1 MATIL
6 YRWSS
11 GSGTNTGCKEVR
23 LVGEDE
29 SVSQRRLKFAEL
41 ATKRVHKATQA
52 IRVIGNLSNKSNYEY
67 TDQDVRLM
75 IRELNA
81 AVADVKRRFSND
93 NSVDSDNFRIV
104 P

>member
-1 MATIL
+1 M
-6 YRWSS
+6 
-11 GSGTNTGCKEVR
+11 
-23 LVGEDE
+23 GEDE

-41 ATKRVHKATQA
+41 ATKRVNKATQA

-67 TDQDVRLM
+67 TDQDVRSI

-81 AVADVKRRFSND
+81 AVADVKRRFSNG
-93 NSVDSDNFRIV
+93 NSADSDNFRIV

>member
-1 MATIL
+1 M
-6 YRWSS
+6 
-11 GSGTNTGCKEVR
+11 
-23 LVGEDE
+23 GEDE
-29 SVSQRRLKFAEL
+29 SVSPRRLKFAEL
-41 ATKRVHKATQA
+41 ATKRVNKATQA

-67 TDQDVRLM
+67 TDQDVRSI

>member
-1 MATIL
+1 M
-6 YRWSS
+6 
-11 GSGTNTGCKEVR
+11 
-23 LVGEDE
+23 VGEDE

-41 ATKRVHKATQA
+41 ATKRVNKATQA

-67 TDQDVRLM
+67 TDQDVRSI

-81 AVADVKRRFSND
+81 AVADVKRRFSNG
-93 NSVDSDNFRIV
+93 NSADSDNFRIV

>member
-1 MATIL
+1 M
-6 YRWSS
+6 
-11 GSGTNTGCKEVR
+11 
-23 LVGEDE
+23 GEDE

-41 ATKRVHKATQA
+41 ATKRVNKATQA

-67 TDQDVRLM
+67 TDQDVRSI

-81 AVADVKRRFSND
+81 AVADVKRRFSSG
-93 NSVDSDNFRIV
+93 NSADSESFRIV

>member
-1 MATIL
+1 M
-6 YRWSS
+6 
-11 GSGTNTGCKEVR
+11 
-23 LVGEDE
+23 VGEDE

-41 ATKRVHKATQA
+41 ATKRVNKATQA

-81 AVADVKRRFSND
+81 AVADVKRRFSNG
-93 NSVDSDNFRIV
+93 NSADSDNFRIV

>member
-1 MATIL
+1 M
-6 YRWSS
+6 
-11 GSGTNTGCKEVR
+11 
-23 LVGEDE
+23 GEDE

-41 ATKRVHKATQA
+41 ATKRVNKATQA

-67 TDQDVRLM
+67 TDQDVRSI

-81 AVADVKRRFSND
+81 AVADVKRRFSKG
-93 NSVDSDNFRIV
+93 NSADSDNFRIV

>member
-1 MATIL
+1 M
-6 YRWSS
+6 
-11 GSGTNTGCKEVR
+11 
-23 LVGEDE
+23 GEDE

-41 ATKRVHKATQA
+41 ATKRVNKATQA

-67 TDQDVRLM
+67 TDQDVRSI

-81 AVADVKRRFSND
+81 AVADVKRRFSSG
-93 NSVDSDNFRIV
+93 NSTDSENFRIV

>member
-1 MATIL
+1 M
-6 YRWSS
+6 
-11 GSGTNTGCKEVR
+11 
-23 LVGEDE
+23 VGEDE

-41 ATKRVHKATQA
+41 ATKRVNKATQA

-67 TDQDVRLM
+67 TDQDVRSI

-81 AVADVKRRFSND
+81 AVADVKRRFSSG
-93 NSVDSDNFRIV
+93 NSADSDNFRIV

>member
-1 MATIL
+1 M
-6 YRWSS
+6 
-11 GSGTNTGCKEVR
+11 
-23 LVGEDE
+23 VGEDE

-41 ATKRVHKATQA
+41 ATKRVNKATQA

-67 TDQDVRLM
+67 TDQDVRSI

-81 AVADVKRRFSND
+81 AVTDVKRRFSSG
-93 NSVDSDNFRIV
+93 NSADSENFRIV

>member
-1 MATIL
+1 M
-6 YRWSS
+6 
-11 GSGTNTGCKEVR
+11 
-23 LVGEDE
+23 GEDE

-41 ATKRVHKATQA
+41 ATKRVNKATQA

-67 TDQDVRLM
+67 TDQDVRSI

-81 AVADVKRRFSND
+81 AVADVKRRFSSG
-93 NSVDSDNFRIV
+93 NSADSENFRIV

>member
-1 MATIL
+1 M
-6 YRWSS
+6 
-11 GSGTNTGCKEVR
+11 
-23 LVGEDE
+23 GEDE

-41 ATKRVHKATQA
+41 ATKRVNKATQA

-67 TDQDVRLM
+67 TDQDVRSI

-81 AVADVKRRFSND
+81 AVTDVKRRFSSGNGA
-93 NSVDSDNFRIV
+93 DSDTFQIT

>member
-1 MATIL
+1 M
-6 YRWSS
+6 
-11 GSGTNTGCKEVR
+11 
-23 LVGEDE
+23 VGEDE

-41 ATKRVHKATQA
+41 ATKRVNKATQA

-67 TDQDVRLM
+67 TDQDVRLI

-81 AVADVKRRFSND
+81 AVADVKRRFSNG
-93 NSVDSDNFRIV
+93 NSADSDNFRIV